1 MIILISLKKLSRAD
15 KRAIK
20 QHYSL
25 LEFNKQ
31 HLNKKYNELGVADV
45 LLFQLDIGVLGNFKN
60 NIVYKYLK
68 SQDLTTIKV
77 VFIYDKTKYR
87 NIIDNVNYH
96 IRRFP
101 KFKGKCLLEECE
113 KQASIDSKYKSRY
126 EPPKEVKF
134 EDEVEEPKVDT
145 LEQTK
150 RLVEIEAKINDLIA
164 EYKKILN
171 YKQPEEEEEE
181 DEPKIERFKIHLKN
195 NHIIVESDQRGIIE
209 KKKYANSIQRRRYM
223 KDLRKIYL

>member
-60 NIVYKYLK
+60 NVVYKYLK
-68 SQDLTTIKV
+68 SQDLTNIKV
-77 VFIYDKTKYR
+77 IYIYDRTKYR

-96 IRRFP
+96 IRHFP
-101 KFKGKCLLEECE
+101 KFIGRTLLEKCE
-113 KQASIDSKYKSRY
+113 EQAVADAKYKSRY
-126 EPPKEVKF
+126 EPKAVSF
-134 EDEVEEPKVDT
+134 EDEVEEHKQDT

-150 RLVEIEAKINDLIA
+150 RLVEIEAKINDLII

-171 YKQPEEEEEE
+171 YKQDDVEE
-181 DEPKIERFKIHLKN
+181 DVAKVERFNIRLEK
-195 NHIIVESDQRGIIE
+195 NHIIVESDLKGIIE
-209 KKKYANSIQRRRYM
+209 KKEYKNSIERRRIM